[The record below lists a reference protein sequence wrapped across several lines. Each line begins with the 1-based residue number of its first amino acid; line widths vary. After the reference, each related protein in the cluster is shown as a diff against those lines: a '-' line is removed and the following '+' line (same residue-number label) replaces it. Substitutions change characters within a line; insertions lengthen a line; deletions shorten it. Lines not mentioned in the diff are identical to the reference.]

1 MIDFSPATTKTY
13 EEQRYERL
21 SETIDEYFGGTGAEM
36 GLEAFIRDVKKACLD
51 FTAYHRPILDDL
63 TTLSDMLP

>member
-1 MIDFSPATTKTY
+1 MIDFSPSVTKNY

-21 SETIDEYFGGTGAEM
+21 SETIDEYFGGTGPDM

-51 FTAYHRPILDDL
+51 FAAHHRPILDDL

>member
-1 MIDFSPATTKTY
+1 MIDFSPSATKTY
-13 EEQRYERL
+13 EDERYERL
-21 SETIDEYFGGTGAEM
+21 SETLDEYFGGTGAEM

-51 FTAYHRPILDDL
+51 FAAHHRPILDDL